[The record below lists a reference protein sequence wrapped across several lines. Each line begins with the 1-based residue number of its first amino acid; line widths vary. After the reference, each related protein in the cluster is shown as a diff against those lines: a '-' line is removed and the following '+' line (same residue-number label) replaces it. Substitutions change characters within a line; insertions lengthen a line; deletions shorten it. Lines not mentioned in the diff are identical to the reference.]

1 MDQNIIN
8 GRNGSFMDCKF
19 CNLELI
25 RKNWCNNCRKPQID
39 ASEVIW
45 TDKTCRMCYSTGA
58 TTLNELSPY
67 CFDCRLFI
75 TQNEN
80 FSTLSK
86 TNDDGVVH
94 KSIRWLQSW
103 FFADGITSNSAYL
116 YWRSPKYKNEEY
128 KILKY
133 LVLIK
138 ETSESFV
145 VSGDT
150 LSLKLIN
157 LNPGTLYNVKLEA
170 IDYNEEIIKQYLK
183 ASFTTASL

>member
-1 MDQNIIN
+1 MDQNITN
-8 GRNGSFMDCKF
+8 GANGNLMYCRY

-25 RKNWCNNCRKPQID
+25 RKSWCNSCRKPQID

-45 TDKTCRMCYSTGA
+45 TNKTCRMCYSTGVTA
-58 TTLNELSPY
+58 LNEVSPY
-67 CFDCRLFI
+67 CFDCRLLI
-75 TQNEN
+75 TQDEN
-80 FSTLSK
+80 ISPIS
-86 TNDDGVVH
+86 NSNNDGVVH

-103 FFADGITSNSAYL
+103 FFADGVTSNSAYL

-133 LVLIK
+133 LILIE
-138 ETSESFV
+138 ETSESFI

-150 LSLKLIN
+150 LSLKLNN
-157 LNPGTLYNVKLEA
+157 LNSGTKYNVKLEA